1 MPDQVDVIIV
11 GGGMAGASAAF
22 FLADKH
28 SVLLLEA
35 EDQCGYHTTGRS
47 AAVFEE
53 NYGTKAIREI
63 TRASRDF
70 YERPP
75 EGFVDVPL
83 LHQRGWIFVAN
94 QEQLHLLDSVA
105 EELEDAGLPP
115 ERHGPEFYE
124 RHISIAKPGYAAGCL
139 WNPVSS
145 DIDVDAL
152 HQAFL
157 RGLKSKGGK
166 VVTRSRVDSL
176 RREAGLWHVGA
187 GEQSFSGSVLINAA
201 GAWADELGQLAGC
214 KSIGLVPKRRTAMLL
229 KPPQDLDVMSWP
241 AVVDAEESFYFKPQS
256 GLLLASMADATP
268 SPACDAQPE
277 EIDVAT
283 TIYRVQQAI
292 ELPESRPVKTWAGL
306 RSFVDDG
313 TPVVGYDPEVEG
325 FFWLAGQGGY
335 GIQTAP
341 MMGQLVAELVDGN
354 ELPTKVVEE
363 GLNAGDLS
371 PQRL

>member
-1 MPDQVDVIIV
+1 MADQVDVIIV

-35 EDQCGYHTTGRS
+35 EEHCGYHTTGRS

-83 LHQRGWIFVAN
+83 LHQRGWVFVAN
-94 QEQLHLLDSVA
+94 EEQLHLLDSVA
-105 EELEDAGLPP
+105 QDLEDAGLPP

-124 RHISIAKPGYAAGCL
+124 NLVPIAKPGYAAGCL

-157 RGLKSKGGK
+157 RGTKAKGGEI
-166 VVTRSRVDSL
+166 VTRARVDQLS
-176 RREAGLWHVGA
+176 READLWQVRCGDR
-187 GEQSFSGSVLINAA
+187 QFSGAILVNAA
-201 GAWADELGQLAGC
+201 GAWADELGQMAGC
-214 KSIGLVPKRRTAMLL
+214 EKNRIGA
-229 KPPQDLDVMSWP
+229 
-241 AVVDAEESFYFKPQS
+241 
-256 GLLLASMADATP
+256 
-268 SPACDAQPE
+268 
-277 EIDVAT
+277 
-283 TIYRVQQAI
+283 
-292 ELPESRPVKTWAGL
+292 
-306 RSFVDDG
+306 
-313 TPVVGYDPEVEG
+313 
-325 FFWLAGQGGY
+325 
-335 GIQTAP
+335 
-341 MMGQLVAELVDGN
+341 
-354 ELPTKVVEE
+354 
-363 GLNAGDLS
+363 
-371 PQRL
+371 